1 MSSKKISSLYKNYI
15 HINSLKSLWS
25 DILESISGSDID
37 FTKVKLS
44 KSILLLSIPMVLE
57 MVMEAIFALV
67 DIIFL
72 INKGTEEVAVVG
84 LTESLLSIVYSI
96 GWGLGI
102 ATTAIVAR
110 RIGEHK
116 PKLASL
122 SGMQGILLG
131 IFISILIAIPGIIYS
146 KEILQLMGASE
157 KAIEIGYWYPRL
169 MIGGNG
175 IILLLFINNAI
186 IRSSG
191 DAALALRVLA
201 IANGINIILDPCLIY
216 GLGPFPE
223 LGVKGAAIAT
233 NIGRGIAVI
242 YQFYLM
248 FNGNHRIKLTLKLLK
263 VRLKIM
269 WELIMLSAGTIGQFL
284 IATSSWIFLNRIMAA
299 YGDSAVAGYTVAIRV
314 IIFTILPSWGM
325 SNAAATLVGQNLGAG
340 QPDRAAKSAWYTAI
354 ANMVFL
360 SIIAIFFIAIP
371 HVIMGWVIKDDINAL
386 ETAIN
391 CMRILGYG
399 YTLYALGMV
408 MIQAINGAGDTLT
421 PTIINIICFWMIEIP
436 LAYLLA
442 IKSGIG
448 ETGVFYS
455 IIIAESAMA
464 LIAYWVFRRGKWKLK
479 KV

>member
-1 MSSKKISSLYKNYI
+1 MSLLHKISKLFYSLNKKNI
-15 HINSLKSLWS
+15 KLLWA
-25 DILESISGSDID
+25 DILESISGTDID

-110 RIGEHK
+110 RIGENK

-122 SGMQGILLG
+122 SGMQGILVG
-131 IFISILIAIPGIIYS
+131 VFISIIIAIPGIIYS
-146 KEILQLMGASE
+146 KEILQLMGASA
-157 KAIEIGYWYPRL
+157 KAVEIGHWYPKL

-233 NIGRGIAVI
+233 NIGRGTAVL

-248 FNGNHRIKLTLKLLK
+248 FNGKHRIKLTFKLLK
-263 VRLKIM
+263 VRFKIM
-269 WELIMLSAGTIGQFL
+269 WELLLLSSGTIGQFL
-284 IATSSWIFLNRIMAA
+284 IATSSWIFLNRIMAT

-314 IIFTILPSWGM
+314 LIFTILPSWGM

-340 QPDRAAKSAWYTAI
+340 KPERAAKAAWFTTV
-354 ANMVFL
+354 ANMIFL
-360 SIIAIFFIAIP
+360 SIIAIFFITIP
-371 HVIMGWVIKDDINAL
+371 QVILGWVIKDDINAL
-386 ETAIN
+386 NTAIN

-399 YTLYALGMV
+399 FTLYAMGMV
-408 MIQAINGAGDTLT
+408 LVQAINGAGDTLT

-436 LAYLLA
+436 LAYILTMKLYV
-442 IKSGIG
+442 G
-448 ETGVFYS
+448 ESGVFYS

-464 LIAYWVFRRGKWKLK
+464 IIAYWVFKRGKWKT
-479 KV
+479 KVV